1 MHNVKWFN
9 RNEWVDTSAF
19 NSCDLCVTCNTPQVS
34 CRFLLI
40 HQLTLILSKS
50 SSFNTSTKFQR
61 SNYRELAATVA
72 NRDRWRRSGEN
83 VAISDFF
90 TGFEK
95 IKKNPLKTVYKNNP
109 QFPEFLLWYWF
120 IPEFKLNSWNP
131 GIPGNYLRIP
141 WYPGIPNSTRNSRIY
156 VASQPGTLLC
166 LAAASGK
173 LIKK

>member
-40 HQLTLILSKS
+40 HPLTLILSKS

-90 TGFEK
+90 SGFPVDLRKSGNQEK
-95 IKKNPLKTVYKNNP
+95 SVKKWKQSPISGIPFVVGPIDSLIIK
-109 QFPEFLLWYWF
+109 F
-120 IPEFKLNSWNP
+120 IPEFKLNSLES
-131 GIPGNYLRIP
+131 GNSQNLRRITAR
-141 WYPGIPNSTRNSRIY
+141 YPLPS
-156 VASQPGTLLC
+156 
-166 LAAASGK
+166 
-173 LIKK
+173 